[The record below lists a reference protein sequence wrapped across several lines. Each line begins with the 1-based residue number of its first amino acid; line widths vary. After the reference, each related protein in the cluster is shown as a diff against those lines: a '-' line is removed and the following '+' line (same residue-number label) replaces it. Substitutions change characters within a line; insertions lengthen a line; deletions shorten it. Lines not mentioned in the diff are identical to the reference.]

1 MCTWIQSLT
10 VNLISKKFRIISFG
24 KQYFLLLLPFSTTLD
39 NDGVARSCATS
50 HWQPMLSFVSEHYR
64 VLQLVF
70 ERILFS
76 CHFLCPSLSPF
87 RTSRNENACFC
98 VYVSTECTTNNAEG
112 NGPRQKIHSTA
123 AAIAKVAILLMCVHR
138 ANTIDCVRAAVCT
151 SSLFRFS
158 AWRKRIVCD
167 RAFSRV

>member
-1 MCTWIQSLT
+1 MGNNTFFCSCLFPRHSTTMVSPEVAPPAIDSQCCRSSPSIT
-10 VNLISKKFRIISFG
+10 VYYNSFSSEF
-24 KQYFLLLLPFSTTLD
+24 YFLAIFSVPL
-39 NDGVARSCATS
+39 
-50 HWQPMLSFVSEHYR
+50 
-64 VLQLVF
+64 
-70 ERILFS
+70 
-76 CHFLCPSLSPF
+76 SLSPF

-98 VYVSTECTTNNAEG
+98 VSAECTTNNAEG
-112 NGPRQKIHSTA
+112 NGPRKKIHSTA